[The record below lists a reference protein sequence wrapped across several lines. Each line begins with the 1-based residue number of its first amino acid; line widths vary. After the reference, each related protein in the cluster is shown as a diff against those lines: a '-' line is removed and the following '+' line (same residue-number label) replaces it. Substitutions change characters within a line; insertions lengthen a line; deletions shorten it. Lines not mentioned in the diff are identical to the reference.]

1 MFSRKIQAL
10 EIGAG
15 LSLFVATGAANAPL
29 ITQTINFSFS
39 GFGPFAVSM
48 SPTLISDVTGE
59 VLFTYDSAATTSIF
73 GQAVD
78 SVSFSTPAGF
88 FLTSDVKFDLK
99 LCADKI
105 TQSNDYEFDFYHDEL
120 SVRSNLVGDWLFR
133 IGALGAPG
141 TSSPMGSQFLLIDR
155 PGLEGFAHVS
165 DQGAES
171 LTSTSVPAATSVAE
185 PAPLMV
191 LGLGLAAF
199 GLIRRRR

>member
-10 EIGAG
+10 AIGAG

-39 GFGPFAVSM
+39 GFGQFAVSM

-59 VLFTYDSAATTSIF
+59 VSFTYDSAATTSIF

-155 PGLEGFAHVS
+155 PGLEGS

-171 LTSTSVPAATSVAE
+171 LTSTLVPAATSVAE

>member
-1 MFSRKIQAL
+1 MFFQKIRAL
-10 EIGAG
+10 AVGAV
-15 LSLFVATGAANAPL
+15 LSLFMATGAANAAL

-39 GFGPFAVSM
+39 GFGPFAIST

-59 VLFTYDSAATTSIF
+59 VSFTYDSATTTSIF
-73 GQAVD
+73 GQAID
-78 SVSFSTPAGF
+78 SVSFSTPSGF

-99 LCADKI
+99 LGADKV
-105 TQSNDYEFDFYHDEL
+105 SPVNDYEFDFYHDAL
-120 SVRSNLVGDWLFR
+120 GVQSNLVGDWLFR

-141 TSSPMGSQFLLIDR
+141 TSGPMASQFLLIDR
-155 PGLEGFAHVS
+155 LGGEGFAHVS

-171 LTSTSVPAATSVAE
+171 LISTSVPVTTSVAE